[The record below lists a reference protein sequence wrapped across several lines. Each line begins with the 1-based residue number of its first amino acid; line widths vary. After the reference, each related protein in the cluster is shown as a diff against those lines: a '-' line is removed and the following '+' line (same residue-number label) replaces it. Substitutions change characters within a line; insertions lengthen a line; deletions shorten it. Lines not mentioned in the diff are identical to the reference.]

1 MKSIT
6 VEGVTLHYVPTIHRS
21 DKDDK
26 GGFDCKDCALKTSD
40 KHCVRVRRDGTLYF
54 EKNSS
59 EEGKLF
65 CINSPMDVVFINDTP
80 EDIARYVAARL
91 ENT

>member
-6 VEGVTLHYVPTIHRS
+6 VEGVTLHYVPTIR
-21 DKDDK
+21 
-26 GGFDCKDCALKTSD
+26 GFDCKDCALKTSD
-40 KHCVRVRRDGTLYF
+40 KRCVRVRRDGELYF
-54 EKNSS
+54 ETSTN
-59 EEGKLF
+59 EDGKLF
-65 CINSPMDVVFINDTP
+65 CINAPNDIVFINDTP